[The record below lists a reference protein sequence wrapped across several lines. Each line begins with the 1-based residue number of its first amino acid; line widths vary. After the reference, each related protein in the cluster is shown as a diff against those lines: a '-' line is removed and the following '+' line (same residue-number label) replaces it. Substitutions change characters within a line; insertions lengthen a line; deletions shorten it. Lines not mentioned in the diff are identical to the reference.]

1 MFSSCEWRSDDD
13 VWAWLDFTAAA
24 GSATLERFL
33 SFKTYNQYV
42 DTLTIQCSKHSNAIA
57 HTKHI
62 EYCNK
67 KHAGCKCEIT
77 RFSRCIIC
85 LEMCNCIWKFNSR
98 SELKRKANIISNYLI
113 NFSLQFKVQLTK
125 TNSKYVTVL
134 LGKVKCS
141 NLSCEAI

>member
-1 MFSSCEWRSDDD
+1 MFERDLISRPLQDLRRWK
-13 VWAWLDFTAAA
+13 DFCHSKHTI
-24 GSATLERFL
+24 
-33 SFKTYNQYV
+33 N
-42 DTLTIQCSKHSNAIA
+42 TLTLSQYNAVKSNAIA
-57 HTKHI
+57 HTMHI

-113 NFSLQFKVQLTK
+113 NFSLQFKVKLTK

-141 NLSCEAI
+141 NSSCVAI